1 MFLGGLIVG
10 LAIGVLVGV
19 FVIALCNAANKEDH
33 YGDE

>member
-19 FVIALCNAANKEDH
+19 FVIALCNAANKEDYH
-33 YGDE
+33 GDE

>member
-10 LAIGVLVGV
+10 LTIGVFVGI
-19 FVIALCNAANKEDH
+19 FVIALCNAANKEDY

>member
-10 LAIGVLVGV
+10 LMIGVLVGV
-19 FVIALCNAANKEDH
+19 FVIALCNAGNKEDY

>member
-10 LAIGVLVGV
+10 LTIGVFVGV
-19 FVIALCNAANKEDH
+19 FAIALCNAGNKEDH

>member
-10 LAIGVLVGV
+10 LAIGVFVGV
-19 FVIALCNAANKEDH
+19 FVIALCNAANKGDH

>member
-10 LAIGVLVGV
+10 LTIGVFVGI
-19 FVIALCNAANKEDH
+19 FVIALCITANKEDH